1 MFDFIFN
8 KEICDCCQGNKLV
21 SWTKTIYFSNRKFNL
36 TGNFCSICKH
46 FKVANNSN
54 ANWRLNVATNNSSN
68 MIIPEALYAILP
80 NETFTSEQ
88 KSLFNE
94 AKLIFFDSPQAAI
107 YILKLMLENA
117 IKTKFNSFEI
127 QQPLN
132 YILMHKDAKTL
143 LGEKLFELGNRF
155 QTNSQNL
162 NHLLEQKHAF
172 EECKLYFHLVNQ
184 LVPLFTKTD
193 PIFDKIKRQLKRD
206 LVKIS

>member
-1 MFDFIFN
+1 
-8 KEICDCCQGNKLV
+8 
-21 SWTKTIYFSNRKFNL
+21 
-36 TGNFCSICKH
+36 
-46 FKVANNSN
+46 
-54 ANWRLNVATNNSSN
+54 
-68 MIIPEALYAILP
+68 MIIPETLYAILP